1 MSGNTNL
8 QEVLNSL
15 QVSCDEVEYGFATAT
30 DDTTI
35 SSKEVLCIFHEAEGL
50 TIVASKDYLSAKDFT
65 FEGTYA
71 KLTIEVHTSLEL
83 VGLTAVL
90 AKALADNG
98 ISANVIAAY
107 YHDHVFV
114 QYDVR
119 QKATDILLGLK
130 Q

>member
-15 QVSCDEVEYGFATAT
+15 QVSCDEVEYGFATAASNKT
-30 DDTTI
+30 VPCSD
-35 SSKEVLCIFHEAEGL
+35 VLCTFHEAEGL
-50 TIVASKDYLSAKDFT
+50 TIVASKDYLAAEGYA

-90 AKALADNG
+90 AKALAEDG
-98 ISANVIAAY
+98 ISANVVAAY

-114 QYDVR
+114 QYDLR
-119 QKATDILLGLK
+119 QKATDTLLGLK

>member
-15 QVSCDEVEYGFATAT
+15 QVSCDEVEYGFATVA
-30 DDTTI
+30 DDTTAFNG
-35 SSKEVLCIFHEAEGL
+35 EVLCVFHEAEGL
-50 TIVASKDYLSAKDFT
+50 TIIASKNYLSAKSFA

-119 QKATDILLGLK
+119 QKAADILLGLK

>member
-1 MSGNTNL
+1 MSGNTDL

-15 QVSCDEVEYGFATAT
+15 QVSCDEVEYGFATVKQGEA
-30 DDTTI
+30 I
-35 SSKEVLCIFHEAEGL
+35 SSNDVLCTFREDEGL
-50 TIVASKDYLSAKDFT
+50 TVIASKDYLAAKEFA
-65 FEGTYA
+65 FEGVYA
-71 KLTIEVHTSLEL
+71 KLTVEVHTSLEL

-98 ISANVIAAY
+98 ISANVVAAY

-119 QKATDILLGLK
+119 QKATEILLGLK